1 MKKGD
6 KLTKKERRVDR
17 KKQKK
22 LIRQKMK
29 KVKNHV
35 VRRKKVGNTVK
46 GQSKEEI
53 EKYKGKRGQK
63 RRRVDI
69 QAKKKEE
76 EDKEIYQ
83 ETSSDSDSVNNQ
95 LRIQRIGR
103 SDRTPWGKE
112 VTDQFK
118 GGDPDCWMNKDS

>member
-1 MKKGD
+1 VDKLNFGKMKKGD

-46 GQSKEEI
+46 G
-53 EKYKGKRGQK
+53 
-63 RRRVDI
+63 
-69 QAKKKEE
+69 
-76 EDKEIYQ
+76 
-83 ETSSDSDSVNNQ
+83 
-95 LRIQRIGR
+95 
-103 SDRTPWGKE
+103 
-112 VTDQFK
+112 
-118 GGDPDCWMNKDS
+118 